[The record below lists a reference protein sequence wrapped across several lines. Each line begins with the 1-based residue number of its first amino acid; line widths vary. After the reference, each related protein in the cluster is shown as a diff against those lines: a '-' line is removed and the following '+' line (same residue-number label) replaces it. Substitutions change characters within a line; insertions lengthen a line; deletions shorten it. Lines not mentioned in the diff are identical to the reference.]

1 MAQTVMARGST
12 PTADDLE
19 WEVGLLAKVGYC
31 IGPSFSAN
39 GDRVAFIS
47 DISGIP
53 QAWAVGVEGGWPD
66 RVSAL
71 EDQVVGLEWSPR
83 GDRIAL
89 VVAPGGGLNT
99 QIYVVRPN
107 GSDLR
112 RLTPGG
118 KENNAFSRWSADGR
132 TVFITSS
139 RDDPSHWDAF
149 AVDLESG
156 AWSEP
161 IARVAGDRRGR
172 LGSVVRLACR
182 RD

>member
-1 MAQTVMARGST
+1 MRVWGAGRDRARKAAQGRCQFSVIRPTPRAGVTRRVENRSVAQTVMARGST

-71 EDQVVGLEWSPR
+71 EDQVVGL
-83 GDRIAL
+83 
-89 VVAPGGGLNT
+89 
-99 QIYVVRPN
+99 
-107 GSDLR
+107 
-112 RLTPGG
+112 
-118 KENNAFSRWSADGR
+118 
-132 TVFITSS
+132 
-139 RDDPSHWDAF
+139 
-149 AVDLESG
+149 
-156 AWSEP
+156 AW
-161 IARVAGDRRGR
+161 
-172 LGSVVRLACR
+172 
-182 RD
+182 